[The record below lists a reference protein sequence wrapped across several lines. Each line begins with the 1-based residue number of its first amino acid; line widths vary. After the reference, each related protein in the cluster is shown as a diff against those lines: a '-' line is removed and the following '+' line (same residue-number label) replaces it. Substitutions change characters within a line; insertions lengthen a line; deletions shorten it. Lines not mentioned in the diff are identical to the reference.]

1 MSKHVHTKRFPRV
14 AAMVAALSLVALP
27 ATAAF
32 AGDTSDTGIYSKD
45 SEKLGGAD
53 YSQLRPQGDDGNPG
67 VVEAGDSPSAETGI
81 TGEDSRKH
89 GGPDYS
95 GIRPESSG
103 DMAEQPSG
111 PATQPNA
118 ETGIYGS
125 DSKEHGGSD
134 YSSLRPEDDEFAKYD
149 EDGDGKLSRTEGA
162 KSEQLSQS
170 WQDMDT
176 NNDMEIDRAEFSA
189 FELKPDQQ

>member
-45 SEKLGGAD
+45 S
-53 YSQLRPQGDDGNPG
+53 
-67 VVEAGDSPSAETGI
+67 VEAGDSPSAETGI

-111 PATQPNA
+111 PAAQPNA

-170 WQDMDT
+170 WPDMDT